1 MSGKYK
7 TKQQSAI
14 RECLKMHKDGYVT
27 VGEIEKYLKD
37 NNCQVGLTTI
47 YRHLEKMQQSGN
59 LLLSIIN
66 NVLDMARIES
76 GRISLAEEDFSLPE
90 LVEIFDPAGINKSP
104 AIFDIQKLNWMNGEY
119 IRMMPLEKFC
129 EQAMPYY
136 KQTVKSDI
144 DFMYLSSLLHNRT
157 ELLSDIPAQIDFID
171 ELPEYD
177 TSMFVHK
184 KMKTTPENSLVSLK
198 ETLPVLESLNI
209 WTEESIHEAVK
220 KDGWEIFNR
229 KGNTCYGIA
238 ASTTRIVRALMFNES
253 VVLPISTYLD
263 GQYGQDGVFTSVPA
277 VLDATGVKE
286 VVEIEMTKEEK
297 EQFDASCS
305 HLQSFYKEV

>member
-1 MSGKYK
+1 MIPWSTVRVGGKDIY
-7 TKQQSAI
+7 QI
-14 RECLKMHKDGYVT
+14 
-27 VGEIEKYLKD
+27 IKD
-37 NNCQVGLTTI
+37 NPT
-47 YRHLEKMQQSGN
+47 R
-59 LLLSIIN
+59 
-66 NVLDMARIES
+66 
-76 GRISLAEEDFSLPE
+76 
-90 LVEIFDPAGINKSP
+90 
-104 AIFDIQKLNWMNGEY
+104 MNEG
-119 IRMMPLEKFC
+119 
-129 EQAMPYY
+129 
-136 KQTVKSDI
+136 
-144 DFMYLSSLLHNRT
+144 
-157 ELLSDIPAQIDFID
+157 
-171 ELPEYD
+171 
-177 TSMFVHK
+177 MF
-184 KMKTTPENSLVSLK
+184 
-198 ETLPVLESLNI
+198 
-209 WTEESIHEAVK
+209 ESIHEAVK